1 MMQNCVICGTEFSKN
16 KWNQIY
22 CSTKCKGASRNLNQ
36 VLNCVI
42 CGNKFRKLGHTTT
55 CSIECSKQDRKN
67 YMKPYRQKPE
77 AKAKDK
83 ARKSTPEAKAKHAR
97 EVKLRYQNSPEVRA
111 KIKKTTQERTT
122 QFKLEVFTHYSKE
135 ISDSDVPICACCKYD
150 DIRFLTLDHIEGRK
164 HLPKKEQKLKTLNLW
179 RHIKKI
185 GLPKGY
191 QILCFNCNIAK
202 STSLYCPHQLDRMN
216 ENS

>member
-1 MMQNCVICGTEFSKN
+1 MMQNCVICDTEFSKN

-83 ARKSTPEAKAKHAR
+83 ARKSTPEAKA
-97 EVKLRYQNSPEVRA
+97 
-111 KIKKTTQERTT
+111 
-122 QFKLEVFTHYSKE
+122 
-135 ISDSDVPICACCKYD
+135 
-150 DIRFLTLDHIEGRK
+150 
-164 HLPKKEQKLKTLNLW
+164 
-179 RHIKKI
+179 
-185 GLPKGY
+185 
-191 QILCFNCNIAK
+191 
-202 STSLYCPHQLDRMN
+202 
-216 ENS
+216 

>member
-1 MMQNCVICGTEFSKN
+1 VTRKYSDEERAIALEKKKQK
-16 KWNQIY
+16 
-22 CSTKCKGASRNLNQ
+22 TKERNA
-36 VLNCVI
+36 
-42 CGNKFRKLGHTTT
+42 R
-55 CSIECSKQDRKN
+55 
-67 YMKPYRQKPE
+67 PE
-77 AKAKDK
+77 NVVK
-83 ARKSTPEAKAKHAR
+83 RKSLMSTPEWKEKRLAGQKKYSRTPEAKAIRKILESTPKFKEKHR
-97 EVKLRYQNSPEVRA
+97 IQSRLRYQNSSEVRA

-216 ENS
+216 ENSKS

>member
-1 MMQNCVICGTEFSKN
+1 MT
-16 KWNQIY
+16 
-22 CSTKCKGASRNLNQ
+22 
-36 VLNCVI
+36 
-42 CGNKFRKLGHTTT
+42 
-55 CSIECSKQDRKN
+55 RKN
-67 YMKPYRQKPE
+67 SDEERKIQKEKRLTWQRIYERTPE
-77 AKAKDK
+77 AR
-83 ARKSTPEAKAKHAR
+83 ARRKVLRSTPEAKEKHAGESR
-97 EVKLRYQNSPEVRA
+97 LRSQRPEVKA
-111 KIKKTTQERTT
+111 KNKKNTQEKTA

-216 ENS
+216 ENSKF